1 MVVYALTDGHGSYI
15 RHDAFSGKYVPVRN
29 EVLADKWEQRAK
41 AQNILKNALN
51 KKDRKRFH
59 IIDIDDGSIL
69 DTSKPVV
76 TVAEM
81 NGAEKHDLH
90 IDKVKELSEPV
101 IDRSQM
107 DKWTDGITNV
117 TGFVQDAEE
126 RKEELAKLMS
136 DIDKEITD
144 IQHYIELNDLNAY
157 QGFLSYKMLQR
168 RLRIRRKIKN
178 ELLVLNQLG
187 DCKMDSAMLIDV
199 QNVIKEM
206 DNRVYTPRILTQLFE

>member
-15 RHDAFSGKYVPVRN
+15 RHDTFSGKYVPVRN
-29 EVLADKWEQRAK
+29 ESLAEKWEQRAK

-69 DTSKPVV
+69 DTPKPVV

-81 NGAEKHDLH
+81 NGTEKHDLH

-101 IDRSQM
+101 VDKSQL
-107 DKWTDGITNV
+107 DKWTEGIANV

-178 ELLVLNQLG
+178 ELAVLNQLG